1 MTVPPLLGL
10 SPSRPYKRREVG
22 VCFFLT
28 PSYMARDYESEAV
41 EKFLLPSQ
49 PDEGNFTSRTAYET
63 ALKTYRHDHMRVM
76 EACEQ
81 WKQGERIEDA
91 CREAEAA
98 RARAAAKKECREA
111 AERTRKC
118 RQLEEGEVEASTSVE
133 CCKRC
138 AVKGKSVCGLS
149 SPC

>member
-1 MTVPPLLGL
+1 MPPLLGS

-28 PSYMARDYESEAV
+28 PSYMARDYKSEAV

-63 ALKTYRHDHMRVM
+63 ALKTYRHDHTRVM
-76 EACEQ
+76 EAREW
-81 WKQGERIEDA
+81 WKQGERIEDV
-91 CREAEAA
+91 CQEAEAA
-98 RARAAAKKECREA
+98 RACAVAEKERREA
-111 AERTRKC
+111 AEWTRKC
-118 RQLEEGEVEASTSVE
+118 RQLEEGEGEAGTSIE

-138 AVKGKSVCGLS
+138 AAKGKSVCGLL

>member
-1 MTVPPLLGL
+1 MTVPPLLGS

-22 VCFFLT
+22 VRFFLT

-49 PDEGNFTSRTAYET
+49 PDEGNFTLRTVYET
-63 ALKTYRHDHMRVM
+63 ALKAYRRDHTRVM
-76 EACEQ
+76 EAHEQ
-81 WKQGERIEDA
+81 WKQGEWIEDTR
-91 CREAEAA
+91 REAEAA
-98 RARAAAKKECREA
+98 RACAVAEKERREA
-111 AERTRKC
+111 AERTRKRC
-118 RQLEEGEVEASTSVE
+118 RLEEGEAEAGMSVE

-138 AVKGKSVCGLS
+138 AAKGKSVCGLS

>member
-49 PDEGNFTSRTAYET
+49 PDEGNFTSRTAYKT
-63 ALKTYRHDHMRVM
+63 ALKTYRCDHTRVM
-76 EACEQ
+76 EVHEWWQ
-81 WKQGERIEDA
+81 QGEWIEDTR
-91 CREAEAA
+91 REAEAC
-98 RARAAAKKECREA
+98 RA
-111 AERTRKC
+111 
-118 RQLEEGEVEASTSVE
+118 
-133 CCKRC
+133 C
-138 AVKGKSVCGLS
+138 AV
-149 SPC
+149 